1 MSVKYQWH
9 NYRIA
14 SVQFENKQALLCYPE
29 IAGTRR
35 LNLKSKAQ

>member
-9 NYRIA
+9 NDWIA
-14 SVQFENKQALLCYPE
+14 SKQFENKQALLCYPD

-35 LNLKSKAQ
+35 LNLKSKDQ